1 MGKNTFLVLR
11 LAGLAGL
18 VGLGSLAG
26 CATPELPAYGNF
38 THSAPAAMEQTL
50 ADDAVKQLAA
60 LYPPASTR
68 LDLQQATPDAF
79 GSRLVE
85 SLRARGYALLEF
97 KPGTKTAA
105 VPTTTT
111 TTTTAT
117 ATATATTTAAAAGA
131 GKPLRY
137 ILDQFDANLY
147 RLTVRVGDQSLTRA
161 YAPAQSGTLR
171 PAGAWVRKE

>member
-1 MGKNTFLVLR
+1 MPKNTFLALR
-11 LAGLAGL
+11 LASLAGL

-38 THSAPAAMEQTL
+38 THSAPASMEQTL
-50 ADDAVKQLAA
+50 ADDAAKQLAA

-97 KPGTKTAA
+97 KPGAKTAA
-105 VPTTTT
+105 LP
-111 TTTTAT
+111 
-117 ATATATTTAAAAGA
+117 ATATTTDRAAGA

-137 ILDQFDANLY
+137 ILDQLDANLY
-147 RLTVRVGDQSLTRA
+147 RLTLRVGEQSLTRA

>member
-1 MGKNTFLVLR
+1 MRNHTFLALR

-18 VGLGSLAG
+18 VGLAG
-26 CATPELPAYGNF
+26 CATPELSAYGNF
-38 THSAPAAMEQTL
+38 TQSAPAAMHQTL

-60 LYPPASTR
+60 LYPPATTR
-68 LDLQQATPDAF
+68 LDLQQATSDAF

-97 KPGTKTAA
+97 KPGSKTAA
-105 VPTTTT
+105 PPD
-111 TTTTAT
+111 TAT
-117 ATATATTTAAAAGA
+117 ATDRAAGA

-147 RLTVRVGDQSLTRA
+147 RLTVWVGDQSITRA

>member
-1 MGKNTFLVLR
+1 MPKNTFLALH

-18 VGLGSLAG
+18 VGLAG
-26 CATPELPAYGNF
+26 CATPGLPAYGNF
-38 THSAPAAMEQTL
+38 TQGAPAAMQQTL

-85 SLRARGYALLEF
+85 SLRAKGYALLEF
-97 KPGTKTAA
+97 KPGAKTAA
-105 VPTTTT
+105 LPS
-111 TTTTAT
+111 TAT
-117 ATATATTTAAAAGA
+117 ATATDRATDRTASA

-137 ILDQFDANLY
+137 IVDQFDANLY

>member
-1 MGKNTFLVLR
+1 MRKTAFSALL
-11 LAGLAGL
+11 LAGS
-18 VGLGSLAG
+18 VSLFG
-26 CATPELPAYGNF
+26 CTTPQLSTYGNF
-38 THSAPAAMEQTL
+38 TQSAPAAMHQTV
-50 ADDAVKQLAA
+50 ADDVVKQLVV
-60 LYPPASTR
+60 LYPPATTR

-85 SLRARGYALLEF
+85 SLRIRGYALLEF
-97 KPGTKTAA
+97 KPGSKTAA
-105 VPTTTT
+105 SPDMGMDTNR
-111 TTTTAT
+111 
-117 ATATATTTAAAAGA
+117 AAGT

-161 YAPAQSGTLR
+161 YAPAQGGTLR

>member
-1 MGKNTFLVLR
+1 MPKNTFLALH

-26 CATPELPAYGNF
+26 CATPERSAYGNF
-38 THSAPAAMEQTL
+38 TQSAPAAMEQTL
-50 ADDAVKQLAA
+50 ADDAAKQLAA
-60 LYPPASTR
+60 LYPPATTR

-85 SLRARGYALLEF
+85 SLRAKGYALLEF
-97 KPGTKTAA
+97 KPGSQTAA
-105 VPTTTT
+105 SLNTVTG
-111 TTTTAT
+111 TAT
-117 ATATATTTAAAAGA
+117 DRAAGA

-137 ILDQFDANLY
+137 IVDQLDANLY

>member
-1 MGKNTFLVLR
+1 MRNYTFLALR
-11 LAGLAGL
+11 LAGLAGLAGL

-26 CATPELPAYGNF
+26 CATPERSAYGNF
-38 THSAPAAMEQTL
+38 TQSAPPAMEQTL

-85 SLRARGYALLEF
+85 SLRAKGYALLEF
-97 KPGTKTAA
+97 KPGAKTAA
-105 VPTTTT
+105 LPGTSTDR
-111 TTTTAT
+111 
-117 ATATATTTAAAAGA
+117 AAGA

-137 ILDQFDANLY
+137 ILDQLDANLY
-147 RLTVRVGDQSLTRA
+147 RLTVRVGDQSITRA

>member
-1 MGKNTFLVLR
+1 MRNPTFLALH

-18 VGLGSLAG
+18 VSLAG
-26 CATPELPAYGNF
+26 CATPERSAYGNF
-38 THSAPAAMEQTL
+38 TQSAPAAMEQTL
-50 ADDAVKQLAA
+50 ADDAVKQLVV
-60 LYPPASTR
+60 LYPPATTR

-85 SLRARGYALLEF
+85 SLRAKGYALLEF
-97 KPGTKTAA
+97 KPGAKTAA
-105 VPTTTT
+105 LP
-111 TTTTAT
+111 AT
-117 ATATATTTAAAAGA
+117 ATATDRATDRTASA

>member
-1 MGKNTFLVLR
+1 MRKNIFLALP
-11 LAGLAGL
+11 LGGLAGL

-38 THSAPAAMEQTL
+38 TQSAPAAMEQTL
-50 ADDAVKQLAA
+50 ADDAAKQLAA

-68 LDLQQATPDAF
+68 LDLQQATPDTF

-85 SLRARGYALLEF
+85 SLRAKGYALLEF
-97 KPGTKTAA
+97 KPGAKTAA
-105 VPTTTT
+105 LPA
-111 TTTTAT
+111 TAT
-117 ATATATTTAAAAGA
+117 ATATATDRATDRTASA

>member
-1 MGKNTFLVLR
+1 MRNHTFLALR

-38 THSAPAAMEQTL
+38 TQSAPAAMHQTL
-50 ADDAVKQLAA
+50 ADDAAKQLAA
-60 LYPPASTR
+60 LYPPATTR

-85 SLRARGYALLEF
+85 SLRAKGYALLEF
-97 KPGTKTAA
+97 KPGSKTAA
-105 VPTTTT
+105 VPS
-111 TTTTAT
+111 TAT
-117 ATATATTTAAAAGA
+117 ATATATDRSAGA
-131 GKPLRY
+131 GRPLRY
-137 ILDQFDANLY
+137 ILDQLDANLY
-147 RLTVRVGDQSLTRA
+147 RLTVRVGDQSITRA

>member
-1 MGKNTFLVLR
+1 MPKNTFLALR
-11 LAGLAGL
+11 LAGL

-50 ADDAVKQLAA
+50 ADDAAKQLAA

-85 SLRARGYALLEF
+85 SLRAKGYALLEF
-97 KPGTKTAA
+97 KPGSKTAA
-105 VPTTTT
+105 LPS
-111 TTTTAT
+111 TAT
-117 ATATATTTAAAAGA
+117 ATATATTTDMAAGA

-137 ILDQFDANLY
+137 IVDQLDANLY
-147 RLTVRVGDQSLTRA
+147 RLTLQVGDQSLTRA

>member
-1 MGKNTFLVLR
+1 MCKNTFLALR
-11 LAGLAGL
+11 LAGLF
-18 VGLGSLAG
+18 GLGGLGG
-26 CATPELPAYGNF
+26 CATPELSAYGNF
-38 THSAPAAMEQTL
+38 TQSAPAAMQQTL

-60 LYPPASTR
+60 LYPPAITR

-85 SLRARGYALLEF
+85 SLRAKGYALLEF
-97 KPGTKTAA
+97 KPGSKTAA
-105 VPTTTT
+105 LPATA
-111 TTTTAT
+111 TTTAT
-117 ATATATTTAAAAGA
+117 ATDRAAGA

-137 ILDQFDANLY
+137 IVDQLDANLY

-161 YAPAQSGTLR
+161 YAPAQSGTFR

>member
-1 MGKNTFLVLR
+1 MRKNTFLALPLAG

-18 VGLGSLAG
+18 VGLVG
-26 CATPELPAYGNF
+26 CATPERSAYGNF
-38 THSAPAAMEQTL
+38 TQSAPTAMEQTL

-60 LYPPASTR
+60 LYPPATTR

-97 KPGTKTAA
+97 KPGAKTAA
-105 VPTTTT
+105 LPSTSTS
-111 TTTTAT
+111 TAT
-117 ATATATTTAAAAGA
+117 ATATDRGAGA

-137 ILDQFDANLY
+137 IVDQLDANLY
-147 RLTVRVGDQSLTRA
+147 RLTVRVGEQSITRA
-161 YAPAQSGTLR
+161 YLAAQGGTWR